1 MHERKIPLFDGFIH
15 RKHEMTL
22 GSGQRM
28 IHDALG
34 GDLRRTAK
42 SVVRLSPQYLLAY
55 LIAYRDL

>member
-1 MHERKIPLFDGFIH
+1 MHEGKIPRFDGFIH

-22 GSGQRM
+22 EFGPEM

-34 GDLRRTAK
+34 GDLRQTAK